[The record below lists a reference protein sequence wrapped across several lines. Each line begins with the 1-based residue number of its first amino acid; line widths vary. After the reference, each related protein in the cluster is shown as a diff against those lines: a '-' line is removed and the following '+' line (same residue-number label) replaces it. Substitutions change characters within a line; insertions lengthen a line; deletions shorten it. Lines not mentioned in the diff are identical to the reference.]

1 MLTKVTIRKAT
12 PEEAPGDRGLFF
24 RNSCPLSEWKS
35 MRLGYACPAGTATC
49 NDVIAINGLLL
60 LFPFA
65 VVLAFLVAWPL
76 SRVLPHR
83 PRLGWSLAIVGAVI
97 YVYLA
102 SSPDWSPLLGFFISA
117 IGIALVRRKR
127 VADPHGDVS
136 AG

>member
-1 MLTKVTIRKAT
+1 M
-12 PEEAPGDRGLFF
+12 RGPRETGAFF
-24 RNSCPLSEWKS
+24 FWKLVCAITMGS
-35 MRLGYACPAGTATC
+35 MHLGYACPAGTPTC

-76 SRVLPHR
+76 SRVLPLR

-102 SSPDWSPLLGFFISA
+102 SRPDWSPLSGFFVSA
-117 IGIALVRRKR
+117 IGIALVRGKR
-127 VADPHGDVS
+127 VTDPRAGVS